1 MKYKINPQKCTE
13 CSLCIGKCEKQ
24 AISNESSMT
33 TDDSLCN
40 VCGKC
45 VQECPF
51 EAIQM
56 EIEEIPVSEQ
66 NDAIPEHIRPFES
79 ILRASLSGAAA
90 VGPLGAFGPWDTAA
104 VGAVWLSTYFAIQEK
119 SKYKLAND
127 RQFVSAVVV
136 GAAQYIV
143 GSKVATW
150 LFHLIPGAGTV
161 MAMGISS
168 ATNVYFTYR
177 FAEVVILLLNED
189 NSYTLSDKQLAERAL
204 KLLCKWPSFKEVR
217 TIFKIYN
224 LNFNPDC
231 VKASQT
237 GATSEWINRQNRRL
251 NTESYI

>member
-13 CSLCIGKCEKQ
+13 CGFCIGKCEKQ
-24 AISNESSMT
+24 AISNESIIN
-33 TDDSLCN
+33 DNRDSLCN

-66 NDAIPEHIRPFES
+66 NDAIPEYIRLFES
-79 ILRASLSGAAA
+79 ILRASLSGAAV

-119 SKYKLAND
+119 SKYKLANG

-143 GSKVATW
+143 GSKVAT
-150 LFHLIPGAGTV
+150 
-161 MAMGISS
+161 
-168 ATNVYFTYR
+168 
-177 FAEVVILLLNED
+177 
-189 NSYTLSDKQLAERAL
+189 
-204 KLLCKWPSFKEVR
+204 
-217 TIFKIYN
+217 
-224 LNFNPDC
+224 
-231 VKASQT
+231 
-237 GATSEWINRQNRRL
+237 
-251 NTESYI
+251 